1 MPLRVLITDDNEK
14 ERIVLRYILERAQG
28 VKIVGEAA
36 HGLEALLL
44 CQEKKVDLVFLDI
57 TMPEMGGMETA
68 SRLSALKD
76 PPLFAFVT
84 VHADLAVA
92 AYNVGAL
99 DYILKPFE
107 PGRIEKTILR
117 ARERLINQDV
127 IEGLVRAR
135 LRGELEYVLEKYRED
150 GRTLNRL
157 PVRGRGKITLLNQ
170 RDIIYCESQAKK
182 VLICTRDKSY
192 MSNFTLSE
200 LAARLSEKAF
210 FRAHPAFIVN
220 LHYIK
225 EILSF
230 GEGSYILHM
239 HDSER
244 DIILSRSKAK
254 LLRQKL
260 GI

>member
-1 MPLRVLITDDNEK
+1 MTLRVLIADDNER
-14 ERIVLRYILERAQG
+14 ERIVLRYLLEQMKD
-28 VKIVGEAA
+28 VEIVGEAV

-57 TMPEMGGMETA
+57 TMPEMGGVETA
-68 SRLSALKD
+68 NRLCAMKD

-84 VHADLAVA
+84 VHAESAVQAYDL
-92 AYNVGAL
+92 GAL
-99 DYILKPFE
+99 DYIVKPIE
-107 PGRIEKTILR
+107 PGRIDKTILR
-117 ARERLINQDV
+117 ARERLLHQDV
-127 IEGLVRAR
+127 IKELVQVK
-135 LRGELEYVLEKYRED
+135 LRERLEYVLEKYRED
-150 GRTLNRL
+150 ESIFNRL
-157 PVRGRGKITLLNQ
+157 PVRSRGRIALLDQ

-182 VLICTRDKSY
+182 VSICTRDKLY
-192 MSNFTLSE
+192 MSSFTLSE
-200 LAARLSEKAF
+200 LAAKLNEKTF

-220 LHYIK
+220 LNYVK

-230 GEGSYILHM
+230 GEGSYILRLHN
-239 HDSER
+239 SER